1 VLKVEGNGFVD
12 KTYILFD
19 ELATG
24 EFDNHLD
31 AYKLFGAQNAP
42 QIYSADDNNS
52 YSINALPYIA
62 EEFVIP
68 IALKVGKQNQY
79 TLSVD
84 ENNIPETIGLVLEDR
99 QTREQYNLHTQSEIT
114 INHNPSNFPDRFL
127 LLVNALI
134 GLEEQMSDNEG
145 TNIFVVDNEIF
156 ITGLAGE
163 SVVSVFNMVGQV
175 VYTETLSRQNKHS
188 ILINDGPGYYLV
200 RVKNGNNI
208 TTKKALIW

>member
-1 VLKVEGNGFVD
+1 LKVEGNGFVD

-145 TNIFVVDNEIF
+145 TNIFVVNSEIF
-156 ITGLAGE
+156 IAGLAGE
-163 SVVSVFNMVGQV
+163 SVVSVVNMLGQV
-175 VYTETLSRQNKHS
+175 VYTETISRQNKHS